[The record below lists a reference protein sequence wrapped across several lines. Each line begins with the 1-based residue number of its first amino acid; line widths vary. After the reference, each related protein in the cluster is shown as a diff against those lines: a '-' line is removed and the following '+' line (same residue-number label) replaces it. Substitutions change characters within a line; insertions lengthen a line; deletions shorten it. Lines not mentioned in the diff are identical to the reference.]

1 MKLLRNSMLDSL
13 GKKLAS
19 PLSHLFANALTANF
33 TRLFEAYCCILLG
46 KGGGA
51 GWVLENEV
59 NAIKSLIRTSK
70 PVLFDVGANK
80 GEWSSFFN
88 QAFPN
93 SMIYLFEP
101 QPGCQQII
109 KDKNLPNS
117 TLFPNAVGAKKDTVR
132 LYTVGETSGIASLH
146 ERKDSYSENKVFTS
160 YDVEQITLDSV
171 IEAYAISSIDFV
183 KMDIEGHELDALK
196 GAEKSLKKGVIKALL
211 FEFGSANINSRTF
224 FYDYW
229 ELLRSHGYKLYRIL
243 PSSRLLPIKEY
254 YEDCEYFRGVT
265 NYVAVLEETDT

>member
-1 MKLLRNSMLDSL
+1 MFDRL
-13 GKKLAS
+13 GKGLAS
-19 PLSHLFANALTANF
+19 PLSHLFSNAVTAKF

-51 GWVLENEV
+51 GWFLENEV
-59 NAIKSLIRTSK
+59 NAIKPLIKTSN
-70 PVLFDVGANK
+70 PVLFDLGANK
-80 GEWSSFFN
+80 GEWSSLFN
-88 QAFPN
+88 QAFPD
-93 SMIYLFEP
+93 SIIYLFEP

-109 KDKNLPNS
+109 KDKSIPNS
-117 TLFPNAVGAKKDTVR
+117 TLFPKAVGAKTDTVK

-146 ERKDSYSENKVFTS
+146 ERKDSYSQNKLFTS
-160 YDVEQITLDSV
+160 YDVELITLDSV
-171 IEAYAISSIDFV
+171 IEANAISSIDFI

-196 GAEKSLKKGVIKALL
+196 GAEESLKKGIIKALL

-229 ELLRSHGYKLYRIL
+229 ELLTSHGYALYRIL
-243 PSSRLLPIKEY
+243 PSSRLLPIEEY

-265 NYVAVLEETDT
+265 NYIAVLEKKNS